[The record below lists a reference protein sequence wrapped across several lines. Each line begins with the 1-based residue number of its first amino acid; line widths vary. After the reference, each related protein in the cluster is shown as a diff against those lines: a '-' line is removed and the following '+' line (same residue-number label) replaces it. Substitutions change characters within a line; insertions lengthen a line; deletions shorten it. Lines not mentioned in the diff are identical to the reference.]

1 MDLVFHT
8 HAHPFKRSQGAMQT
22 VKKDLINSPT
32 VGMPDILKDCFP

>member
-22 VKKDLINSPT
+22 VKDLINSPT
-32 VGMPDILKDCFP
+32 VGIPDILKDYFP